1 MILYL
6 SLLAVFFSGLLL
18 FRTPTYLR
26 FVCSG
31 NNLEGQFL
39 LDRDSLYI
47 QDFPMLGQKTFSS
60 TTSSSS
66 TSSSSSS
73 SSSNSSSAV
82 CSFGVQL
89 REFLAY
95 IPYKN
100 LERGELRTVNRFCS
114 DLLRNATFAGATGRL
129 VCCMPS
135 HRCDKG
141 GWKHLRQALMELNA
155 PCIRKGGRID
165 IATGHFGQ
173 IQPPFLANMCTLL
186 KNNTN
191 HEEEDDGLISKGD
204 GWNNPLTKSKIG
216 MAFLYFCSRSTVLA
230 KNTNSFAVLR
240 TTAPGTSST
249 TNSTRIGTHSEILD
263 KYFYDAKPKFIP
275 MTTTQE
281 LENKTHAEHPMLLP
295 ILHGK
300 AMLAVSEAE
309 DAATMFVGSQN
320 FSAAGKPPLFNNNKS

>member
-1 MILYL
+1 
-6 SLLAVFFSGLLL
+6 
-18 FRTPTYLR
+18 
-26 FVCSG
+26 
-31 NNLEGQFL
+31 
-39 LDRDSLYI
+39 
-47 QDFPMLGQKTFSS
+47 
-60 TTSSSS
+60 
-66 TSSSSSS
+66 
-73 SSSNSSSAV
+73 
-82 CSFGVQL
+82 
-89 REFLAY
+89 
-95 IPYKN
+95 
-100 LERGELRTVNRFCS
+100 
-114 DLLRNATFAGATGRL
+114 
-129 VCCMPS
+129 MPS

-275 MTTTQE
+275 MTTTQK

-320 FSAAGKPPLFNNNKS
+320 FSAAGWGEQNRQPTNVELGVVLCVHGQQAVLDLIHRFPVKRAHSDSFGTSAIERDYIMSRGPTNSDNSAQGLQMRWRRRCNDLNSLNEWRCFLSHFWRICQRCNMRQDHVSKGTTGGTNAMEHKASQGVSFLCEECDEE